1 MADGSLILRS
11 PYLQW
16 LLAQLFPRLREWPVR
31 EWPIILG
38 KVQEAEFDRFE
49 RIGIIAAVVISA
61 WFLRPAA
68 KAETSV
74 PFAFLSQLVLS
85 VPLLLILAGPFFL
98 RRIRRFLEAE
108 AKALHHGKANSSQER
123 N

>member
-1 MADGSLILRS
+1 MVDKGLILRS

-16 LLAQLFPRLREWPVR
+16 LLAQLLPRLREWPVG
-31 EWPIILG
+31 EWPNILG
-38 KVQEAEFDRFE
+38 KVQAAEFDRFE

-68 KAETSV
+68 NAETSV
-74 PFAFLSQLVLS
+74 PFVFLSQLVLS
-85 VPLLLILAGPFFL
+85 VPLLLVLAGPFFL
-98 RRIRRFLEAE
+98 RRIRRCLEAE
-108 AKALHHGKANSSQER
+108 AKKLHDGKANTSQER